1 MSALWSILKTPIP
14 GLKRGPRVKKGAP
27 WVLRHCPES
36 KRGVAL
42 LIFTFAGLIA
52 HIILYVAGIMGIFLI
67 PLFLTAQHPDAPV
80 AVPIHWLRTHFSHGT
95 ADFIYIVIWG
105 IIVSILTY
113 TTIVYDYLRRHPKSS
128 DETSV
133 SDKSDVG

>member
-1 MSALWSILKTPIP
+1 
-14 GLKRGPRVKKGAP
+14 
-27 WVLRHCPES
+27 
-36 KRGVAL
+36 L

-52 HIILYVAGIMGIFLI
+52 HIILYVAGIMGISSFHY
-67 PLFLTAQHPDAPV
+67 FLTAQHPDAPV
-80 AVPIHWLRTHFSHGT
+80 AVPIHWLRTHFHT
-95 ADFIYIVIWG
+95 HRRFHLHCDLG